1 MPMASGMDASPL
13 STGPDTAGAPCCS
26 CAGDRDGE
34 RVVTETVA
42 EILAGRLDMD
52 ATLGAIAAAAQRALG
67 SDRATCF
74 VHDGEDVSIVA
85 VHTTE
90 TDPAARA
97 FLEGS
102 VGLPFL
108 RLPICRLLVEQDDP
122 LLLVEDIHDEER
134 IPPALAARL
143 GSGAFVGVR
152 LQHPTIPGDDGP
164 ALLGTLF
171 MSFREP
177 RAIPAAAVAAIR
189 SLGGLAALAIANAR
203 LHASVL
209 RSLASAEER
218 AAVDPLTGLANHRTF
233 HETLRARVREA
244 RGSGAPLG
252 LVLFDLD
259 HFKQVNDTHGH
270 HAGDRV
276 LRAVAD
282 RLGQAGREGDLIARI
297 GGEEFGWILPGADA
311 SRALAAA
318 ERARALIA
326 EGVEGIGRLS
336 ASAGVCDLASAATAD
351 ELFELADGALYWAKA
366 HGRDVAVRYSPDVVT
381 DLSAEG
387 RARRLERV
395 RAMAGLR
402 ALARAVDAK
411 DPCTRRHS
419 ERVAHLA
426 VQLATAAGWAP
437 VRAARLHEAG
447 LLHDV
452 GKIGVPDAVLFKP
465 GRLTADEYALVK
477 EHAALGANIA
487 AEVLDDEQVDWI
499 RHHHERWD
507 GRGYPDGL
515 AGADVPEGARILAL
529 ADAWDVMTSLRSYS
543 SPLAPAA
550 ALAECREHAGGQFA
564 PDAVAAL
571 ERLVQAGAISGA
583 DAQDAPAPSPAGRP
597 DPAAGAFAAAC
608 RGALEELHAAMGWQ
622 QAFVTRVC
630 GGELE
635 VLAVSGRGPVEA
647 GMVLPFVE
655 TPCRRWLDGHASPAH
670 GRLSAPGSGY
680 EDVARRHGVEAYSG
694 HPIVLPGGALF
705 GTLCVVDVRPREISG
720 PARRLGDALA
730 RMLALDAGRESVAT
744 ALGRAR
750 VGLAEGAGRDR
761 DPAWT
766 RPRARPARP
775 GQAATGSSPPG

>member
-1 MPMASGMDASPL
+1 MPMPTGMDASP
-13 STGPDTAGAPCCS
+13 SSAGARPAAGPRCS
-26 CAGDRDGE
+26 CAGDGAGE
-34 RVVTETVA
+34 RIVTETVA
-42 EILAGRLDMD
+42 QILAGRLDMD
-52 ATLGAIAAAAQRALG
+52 ATLGAIAAAARRALG
-67 SDRATCF
+67 SDRASCF
-74 VHDGEDVSIVA
+74 VHDGEDVGIVA

-97 FLEGS
+97 FLEGC

-108 RLPICRLLVEQDDP
+108 RLPICRLLVEQEDP
-122 LLLVEDIHDEER
+122 LLVVEDIRAEER
-134 IPPALAARL
+134 VPPKLAARL
-143 GSGAFVGVR
+143 GSGALVGVR
-152 LQHPTIPGDDGP
+152 LQHPTIVGDDGP

-177 RAIPAAAVAAIR
+177 RAIPASSVAAVR

-233 HETLRARVREA
+233 HEALRARVREA
-244 RGSGAPLG
+244 RRSGASLG
-252 LVLFDLD
+252 LVLLDLD

-276 LRAVAD
+276 LREVAR
-282 RLGQAGREGDLIARI
+282 RLGQAAREGDLIARI

-311 SRALAAA
+311 VQALAAA
-318 ERARALIA
+318 ERARSLIA
-326 EGVEGIGRLS
+326 EGLEGIGRLS
-336 ASAGVCDLASAATAD
+336 ASAGVCELACAATAD

-366 HGRDVAVRYSPDVVT
+366 HGRDVAIPYSPEVVT

-387 RARRLERV
+387 RAQRLERV

-411 DPCTRRHS
+411 DPSTRRHS

-465 GRLTADEYALVK
+465 GRLDADEYAQVK
-477 EHAALGANIA
+477 EHAVLGANIA

-515 AGADVPEGARILAL
+515 AGSDTAEGARILAL
-529 ADAWDVMTSLRSYS
+529 ADAWDVMTSRRGYS
-543 SPLAPAA
+543 APLAPAA
-550 ALAECREHAGGQFA
+550 AMAECRAHAGSQFA

-571 ERLVQAGAISGA
+571 ERLVRAGAIAGA
-583 DAQDAPAPSPAGRP
+583 GARDVPDPSPADGP
-597 DPAAGAFAAAC
+597 DPGALAAAC
-608 RGALEELHAAMGWQ
+608 REALEELHAA
-622 QAFVTRVC
+622 
-630 GGELE
+630 
-635 VLAVSGRGPVEA
+635 
-647 GMVLPFVE
+647 
-655 TPCRRWLDGHASPAH
+655 
-670 GRLSAPGSGY
+670 
-680 EDVARRHGVEAYSG
+680 
-694 HPIVLPGGALF
+694 
-705 GTLCVVDVRPREISG
+705 
-720 PARRLGDALA
+720 
-730 RMLALDAGRESVAT
+730 
-744 ALGRAR
+744 
-750 VGLAEGAGRDR
+750 
-761 DPAWT
+761 
-766 RPRARPARP
+766 
-775 GQAATGSSPPG
+775 TG